1 MSAMNNAIPSVP
13 DPSPAPAGSDNS
25 FARIFGALF
34 SPKPTFASIVQR
46 PTWIVPVALGCVLFI
61 AVVYIFTVRGGWPA
75 FFQKQLAGNSRVE
88 QMTPEQRESLMEK
101 QEKFAPAFGY
111 VEGVVIPP
119 VGALLTAGVLLLI
132 FNLSGATKTTFKV
145 ALAIVAF
152 AWTPWLIHGV
162 LSILIL
168 FLKDITTV
176 DLQNV
181 VASNPGAFLPDDA
194 SKWLTAL
201 LSSIDIFSI
210 WTLLLLAI
218 GFSATNPK
226 KLSVGKAFALAAAG
240 WLVFVLLKVGFTA
253 AFA

>member
-61 AVVYIFTVRGGWPA
+61 AVVYIFTARGGWPSMIE
-75 FFQKQLAGNSRVE
+75 KQDAESPRMQQL
-88 QMTPEQRESLMEK
+88 TPEKRQNAME
-101 QEKFAPAFGY
+101 QQLLWAPRVGY
-111 VEGVVIPP
+111 AEGVVLPP
-119 VGALLTAGVLLLI
+119 LVALIVAAVLLGI
-132 FNLSGATKTTFKV
+132 FNLSGATQTNFKTS
-145 ALAIVAF
+145 LAIVAF
-152 AWTPWLIHGV
+152 AWTPWLIHGL

-168 FLKDITTV
+168 FLKDISTV
-176 DLQNV
+176 DLQNL
-181 VASNPGAFLPDDA
+181 VASNPGAFLADDS
-194 SKWLTAL
+194 SKWLVAL

-210 WTLLLLAI
+210 WTLFLLAI

-226 KLSVGKAFALAAAG
+226 KLSVSKAFVMAAAG
-240 WLVFVLLKVGFTA
+240 WLVFVLIKVGLTA